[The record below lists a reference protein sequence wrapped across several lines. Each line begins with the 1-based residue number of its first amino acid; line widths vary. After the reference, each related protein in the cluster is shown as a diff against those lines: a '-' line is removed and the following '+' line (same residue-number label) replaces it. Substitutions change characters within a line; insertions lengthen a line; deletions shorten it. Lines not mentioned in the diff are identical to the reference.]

1 MCIHLGW
8 DCIDCMRLPNFLVIG
23 AAKAG
28 TTTVYQYLK
37 QHPQIYMSPR
47 KEPHFFSKN
56 GTKDYPIPT
65 LEDYQALFQGASDE
79 IAIGEAS
86 TSYLTHPQAAE
97 RIQYHI
103 PNAKLIAILRDPA
116 NRTYSLY
123 IMLLM
128 LGVRKLSSYTHQE
141 IIDDFHYIV
150 KKRSGLIRG
159 GFYYSHLQRYYS
171 LFPAKQIKLGLFQNL
186 KDNPDELMEDI
197 FNFLGIDS
205 SFTIN
210 KSFGS
215 ANKGGIPRNKRIDSF
230 IKKIKPIYHT
240 LSPII
245 SQRWSNKI
253 YKTYVDLRNQ
263 NLEQPPKLP
272 HEIRQ
277 QLIEVYREDILKL
290 QDLLQRDLSIWLQ

>member
-1 MCIHLGW
+1 MT
-8 DCIDCMRLPNFLVIG
+8 LPNFLVIG

-28 TTTVYQYLK
+28 TTTVYHYLK
-37 QHPQIYMSPR
+37 QHPQVYMSPR

-86 TSYLTHPQAAE
+86 TSYLTHPKAAE
-97 RIQYHI
+97 RIQCHI

-116 NRTYSLY
+116 YRTYSLY

-128 LGVRKLSSYTHQE
+128 LGKRKLSSYNHQE
-141 IIDDFHYIV
+141 ILDNFQGIV

-171 LFPAKQIKLGLFQNL
+171 LFPANQIKLGLFQDL
-186 KDNPDELMEDI
+186 KNKPDVLMEDI
-197 FNFLGIDS
+197 FNFLEIDS

-215 ANKGGIPRNKRIDSF
+215 ANRGGIPRNKEIDTF
-230 IKKIKPIYHT
+230 IKKLKPIYHS

-253 YKTYVDLRNQ
+253 YKIYVDLRNK

>member
-1 MCIHLGW
+1 MT
-8 DCIDCMRLPNFLVIG
+8 LPNFLVIG

-37 QHPQIYMSPR
+37 QHPQVYMSPR
-47 KEPHFFSKN
+47 KEPHFFSRN
-56 GTKDYPIPT
+56 GIKDYPIPT
-65 LEDYQALFQGASDE
+65 LEDYKALFKSASDE

-86 TSYLTHPQAAE
+86 TSYLTHPKAAE
-97 RIQYHI
+97 RIQCHL

-116 NRTYSLY
+116 YRTYSLY

-128 LGVRKLSSYTHQE
+128 LGRRKLSSYTHQE
-141 IIDDFHYIV
+141 IIDNFQSIV

-159 GFYYSHLQRYYS
+159 GFYYSHLQRYYN
-171 LFPAKQIKLGLFQNL
+171 LFPANQINLGLFQDL
-186 KDNPDELMEDI
+186 KTKPDVLMEDI
-197 FNFLGIDS
+197 FNFLEIDS
-205 SFTIN
+205 NFTIN

-215 ANKGGIPRNKRIDSF
+215 ANKGGIPRNKKVDTLIN
-230 IKKIKPIYHT
+230 KVKPIYHS

-253 YKTYVDLRNQ
+253 YKIYVDLRNK